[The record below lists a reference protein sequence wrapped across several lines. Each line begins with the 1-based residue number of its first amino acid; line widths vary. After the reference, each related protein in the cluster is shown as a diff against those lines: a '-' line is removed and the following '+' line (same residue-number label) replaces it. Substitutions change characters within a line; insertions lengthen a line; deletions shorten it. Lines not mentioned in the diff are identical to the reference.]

1 MKDDGK
7 ILEDILDA
15 ISIYIGRYDN
25 KYEIYIRLFIIKIK
39 LKNIRINRFNIDLF
53 SLYLDIF

>member
-25 KYEIYIRLFIIKIK
+25 KYEIYIRLFIIETK

>member
-25 KYEIYIRLFIIKIK
+25 KYEIYIRLFIIEIK

>member
-25 KYEIYIRLFIIKIK
+25 KYAIYIRLFIIEIK